1 MLTQKF
7 FYPLYDTFDEN
18 FFASLK
24 EAVKLRYEFV
34 GDNDE
39 KVFFVKSLLCFQM
52 LKDYRVPLH
61 PIQDNLTK
69 KTNLKAI
76 NDALKSQG
84 FSAGG
89 SLADKL
95 LSVFQWKRDKEMGRL
110 AKKFFKANVKIIG
123 TSDQFNEFVLRYLIS
138 IWLVDWE
145 GPLYAVLQSTK
156 DGTVRLKEL
165 NDILALWDF
174 TKIFASYK

>member
-7 FYPLYDTFDEN
+7 FYPLYDKFDQN
-18 FFASLK
+18 FFASLEK
-24 EAVKLRYEFV
+24 AVKLRYEFV

-52 LKDYRVPLH
+52 LKDYRAPLY
-61 PIQDNLTK
+61 PIHDNLTK
-69 KTNLKAI
+69 KTDLKAI

-110 AKKFFKANVKIIG
+110 AKKFFKTNVKIIG
-123 TSDQFNEFVLRYLIS
+123 TDNAFDEFVLRYLVS

-165 NDILALWDF
+165 NEILALWDF